1 MRMIPI
7 AVAIVSTH
15 AAVADVVV
23 SPHAGG
29 WSVQTQ
35 AYSAA
40 VGPSG
45 YVTSIAHDGN
55 EFMAPI
61 GKTPGGFYLC
71 MEGIPPLTDLVCKD
85 SAVQGSNKLG
95 SLIWEFGETSIR
107 CTVTCRNEKGVAFY
121 GVLGAAVT
129 NVLVARGDLRATPAS
144 ASSGRVVWFLGDSAL
159 EVAGG
164 NRVWGPWKEHQVW
177 EARLREGE
185 ERTIEIVPRRKTAA
199 DAVRSDPVP
208 TIAFDVSGT
217 NSTPP
222 QVPLCMI
229 GDSITWW
236 NHGDTW
242 RQYLLEHIPTLAFVG
257 THTARLGYSH
267 AGEGGNS
274 IERVIQRIGDIPDC
288 PYYSL
293 LIGTNNNNVKNTED
307 VQPRA
312 AKTAEGIEELVT
324 LLLAKPSV
332 KTVFLGSILPCHTDN
347 PLRDQTNSATNRILR
362 RRLRD
367 GALPGGKIAW
377 VEYEEPIRAIDGWE
391 PMIKLHPEPEGY
403 KVLAEVLAARIRAVL
418 GLPAQRPRP
427 SPLPGAGVRVWNLW
441 DDTLGETTIP
451 LIAGYYTLSC
461 DVVKVTGDDACV
473 IVQTADPAV
482 TKGAFSHR
490 IPVGADQTGTRL
502 DASFYTREEGY
513 HYTRATVAVRAE
525 GCDVRNILLE
535 KTRPSGKPSAFGF
548 GIYIDRETG
557 PSPGELIER

>member
-1 MRMIPI
+1 MRTLPVFALI
-7 AVAIVSTH
+7 ASVCVPG
-15 AAVADVVV
+15 ADVVIT
-23 SPHAGG
+23 PDEAG
-29 WSVQTQ
+29 WSVRTR
-35 AYSAA
+35 AYSAR

-45 YVTSIAHDGN
+45 YVTSVAHDGN
-55 EFMAPI
+55 EFMAQQ

-71 MEGIPPLTDLVCKD
+71 MDGIPPLTG
-85 SAVQGSNKLG
+85 VQCTGSTVRGGNRLG
-95 SLIWEFGETSIR
+95 SLAWEFSQTSIR
-107 CTVTCRNEKGVAFY
+107 CTVTCHNEKGVAFY
-121 GVLGAAVT
+121 GVLAPAVES
-129 NVLVARGDLRATPAS
+129 VLISRGDLRSTPAS
-144 ASSGRVVWFLGDSAL
+144 ASSGRFLWFRGESVL
-159 EVAGG
+159 EIAGG
-164 NRVWGPWKEHQVW
+164 NRIWGPWKEHQVW
-177 EARLREGE
+177 EARLRKGE
-185 ERTIEIVPRRKTAA
+185 ERAVEITPRRKTAA
-199 DAVRSDPVP
+199 DTAKCKPAPEV
-208 TIAFDVSGT
+208 AFDASGT
-217 NSTPP
+217 HSTPA
-222 QVPLCMI
+222 QIPLCMV

-242 RQYLLEHIPTLAFVG
+242 RQHLLEHIPPLAFVG

-274 IERVIQRIGDIPDC
+274 IERVVQRVGDIPDC

-293 LIGTNNNNVKNTED
+293 LIGTNNNNVKTAED
-307 VQPRA
+307 IQPRA
-312 AKTAEGIEELVT
+312 AKAAEKIEGLVT

-347 PLRDQTNSATNRILR
+347 PLRDRTNSATNKLVR

-367 GALPGGKIAW
+367 QAFPDGKVVW
-377 VEYEEPIRAIDGWE
+377 VEYEGPIRAIDGWE
-391 PMIKLHPEPEGY
+391 PMIKLHPEPDGY
-403 KVLAEVLAARIRAVL
+403 KVLAEILAERIRAAL
-418 GLPAQRPRP
+418 GLPEQLSPP
-427 SPLPGAGVRVWNLW
+427 SPSPGAGVRVWNLW